1 MNEPARDNDAYRF
14 PVSVKGIVIRSSAV
28 VLVRNRRDE
37 WELPG
42 GKLEL
47 GEPPERCVA
56 REIEEE
62 LGLEVDAIAPVD
74 TWVYTIA
81 DGVHVLIVTYGCIER
96 SQRAASLSDEHT
108 ELAWIA
114 LPEVKGLRMPDGYKR
129 SISRWAERRDAGG
142 GAEREQR

>member
-1 MNEPARDNDAYRF
+1 MRGVSEQARDNDAYRF
-14 PVSVKGIVIRSSAV
+14 PVSVKGIVIRSNAV

-62 LGLEVDAIAPVD
+62 LGLDVEAVAPVD

-81 DGVHVLIVTYGCIER
+81 DGVHVLIVTYGCVER
-96 SQRAASLSDEHT
+96 GQRTPVLGDEHT
-108 ELAWIA
+108 QLAWIA
-114 LPEVKGLRMPDGYKR
+114 LPELGDLRMPDGYKR
-129 SISRWAERRDAGG
+129 SIARWAGRMGG
-142 GAEREQR
+142 S